1 MRDDALPNEAELI
14 RLSQGGCLKSFGT
27 LYQNYW
33 PRLLRL
39 ITPTVCDHAASEDVL
54 HIVFMEVKKNITNFN
69 AELSAFSSWIIMIAR
84 CRAIDYV
91 RRAESEKR
99 GKFNFAKEQ
108 QQDPYIHNPGESI
121 NWKNMR
127 MRVQAIIGTFSKNRA
142 DVLLLTLE
150 GLTQIEIA
158 HRLNLPL
165 GTVKTH
171 IRRGIETIRRH
182 PSIRPLLK
190 S

>member
-1 MRDDALPNEAELI
+1 MRDDTLSNEAELI
-14 RLSQGGCLKSFGT
+14 RLSQGGCLESFGT

-33 PRLLRL
+33 PRLFRL
-39 ITPTVCDHAASEDVL
+39 VTPTVCDHAASEDVL
-54 HIVFMEVKKNITNFN
+54 HIVFLEVQNNIKKFDVN
-69 AELSAFSSWIIMIAR
+69 LSAFSSWIIMIAR
-84 CRAIDYV
+84 RRAIDYI
-91 RRAESEKR
+91 RRIESERR

-127 MRVQAIIGTFSKNRA
+127 MRVQAIINTFSKNRA
-142 DVLLLTLE
+142 DVLLLAFE
-150 GLTQIEIA
+150 GYTQIDISR
-158 HRLNLPL
+158 RLKLPL

-171 IRRGIETIRRH
+171 TRRGIEAIRRH